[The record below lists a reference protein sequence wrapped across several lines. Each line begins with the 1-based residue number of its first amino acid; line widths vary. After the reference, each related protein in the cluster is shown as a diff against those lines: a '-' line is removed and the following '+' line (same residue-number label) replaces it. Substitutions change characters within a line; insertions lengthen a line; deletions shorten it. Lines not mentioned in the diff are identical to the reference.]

1 MKCPKCWCHH
11 SHTRQHLAFVFFKWT
26 IPASFFFY
34 FHYFRR
40 FLPNTSNLKLIIEG
54 SGCGS
59 VGRAV
64 ASESRRPRFESRHRQ
79 KFKLNILTVKFFKL
93 SSLLILKKQS
103 KDGVLRIQTQFFRM
117 VDTDGYTTPR
127 GVAVN

>member
-26 IPASFFFY
+26 IPASFFVY

-64 ASESRRPRFESRHRQ
+64 ASDSRGPRFESCHRQ
-79 KFKLNILTVKFFKL
+79 KNFTVKFFKL

-103 KDGVLRIQTQFFRM
+103 KDGVVRIQTQFCRM
-117 VDTDGYTTPR
+117 VDTDGYTTSR